1 MKRISTYL
9 ILVFVFLS
17 LNLFS
22 QETFPKSWEGNY
34 QGELKIYGV
43 DSVAMKL
50 KMKLD
55 IVQKTDSVFQWKITY
70 DFRGKEDVR
79 DYELVVVD
87 KKRGMYKIDEKN
99 SIVIDSYY
107 KTDIFTSFFEV
118 MNSYIIS
125 TYTKVNDTVEFEII
139 SGDGK
144 KPTISGNSKVE
155 NEDIPE
161 VKSYLVNGRQ
171 KAVLKKRTS
180 LPN

>member
-1 MKRISTYL
+1 MKGISKYL
-9 ILVFVFLS
+9 TIVFIF
-17 LNLFS
+17 LNLNIFS

-34 QGELKIYGV
+34 QGELEIYGV

-55 IVQKTDSVFQWKITY
+55 IEQKSDSIYQWKITY

-79 DYELVVVD
+79 DYELVIID
-87 KKRGMYKIDEKN
+87 QKRGAYKIDEKN
-99 SIVIDSYY
+99 SIVIDSYF

-125 TYTKVNDTVEFEII
+125 TYTKVNETIEFEII

-144 KPTISGNSKVE
+144 KPAISGKTKVD
-155 NEDIPE
+155 NEEIPE

-171 KAVLKKRTS
+171 KAILKKKDS
-180 LPN
+180 LSN